1 MGLLQQMVA
10 DRPNVILVP
19 VLPGRRAQEDSN
31 RDLATRCLDGRF
43 TQGVNLRVRRSKA
56 VRSVRG
62 RPLVTAVFRLLWHGC
77 GTDGDISDGCQL
89 VAPEAVDLQRF

>member
-1 MGLLQQMVA
+1 M
-10 DRPNVILVP
+10 I
-19 VLPGRRAQEDSN
+19 S
-31 RDLATRCLDGRF
+31 CLEGRF